1 MYCKG
6 YGATRND
13 HHEHAGIN
21 GDCSGSHDHKTT
33 YFESK
38 IPIPRE
44 SDRDVS

>member
-1 MYCKG
+1 MRKVKQ
-6 YGATRND
+6 ND
-13 HHEHAGIN
+13 HHQHAGTSQGGN
-21 GDCSGSHDHKTT
+21 DEHTTT